1 MPASYVFLRRIRPVG
16 GRANP
21 GALGDRGARVG
32 PGEVLLLLREGTGY
46 LDGHWAGVAGHVEAG
61 ESCIDAAVR
70 EAREEVGVEIRA
82 EDLEPVCAM
91 HRTHG
96 NHEWIDERADFFFQT
111 WTWSGEPSL
120 REPAKAAALRW
131 WPLRHLPD
139 PTAPHEALVL
149 AHLLG
154 GRVPAILT
162 FGFDV
167 A

>member
-1 MPASYVFLRRIRPVG
+1 
-16 GRANP
+16 
-21 GALGDRGARVG
+21 
-32 PGEVLLLLREGTGY
+32 
-46 LDGHWAGVAGHVEAG
+46 VEPD

-96 NHEWIDERADFFFQT
+96 NHEWIDERADFFFQV

-131 WPLRHLPD
+131 WPLQALPTRPRRTRPWCCGVCSAD
-139 PTAPHEALVL
+139 AC
-149 AHLLG
+149 
-154 GRVPAILT
+154 RRS
-162 FGFDV
+162 
-167 A
+167 

>member
-1 MPASYVFLRRIRPVG
+1 MPAAYVFLRRVRTVG
-16 GRANP
+16 GGANAGAPRDAGVP
-21 GALGDRGARVG
+21 GD

-46 LDGHWAGVAGHVEAG
+46 LDGHWAGVAGHVEPD

-96 NHEWIDERADFFFQT
+96 NHEWIDERADFFFQA

-131 WPLRHLPD
+131 WPLQALPD

-149 AHLLG
+149 RRLLG

>member
-1 MPASYVFLRRIRPVG
+1 VPAAYVFLRRIRTV
-16 GRANP
+16 GRASAGAP
-21 GALGDRGARVG
+21 GDAGARG
-32 PGEVLLLLREGTGY
+32 DPGEVLLLLREGTGY
-46 LDGHWAGVAGHVEAG
+46 LDGHWAGVAGHVEAD
-61 ESCIDAAVR
+61 ESCIAAAVR

-96 NHEWIDERADFFFQT
+96 NHEWIDERADFFFQA

-131 WPLRHLPD
+131 WPLQALPD

-149 AHLLG
+149 RRLLG